1 MDETLSYIRYF
12 LFPFSSRMVFS
23 SGYMMPPP
31 PTGQLLRQ
39 IAAPM
44 SDVSLLPIVRSSPD
58 ITKEPLREVVVKC
71 GTPVFGARATA
82 PRLPMI
88 PSLTLEK

>member
-1 MDETLSYIRYF
+1 MDETLSYLRYF
-12 LFPFSSRMVFS
+12 LSLTSQMAFA
-23 SGYMMPPP
+23 SGNRFPPP
-31 PTGQLLRQ
+31 PNGPILRQ

-44 SDVSLLPIVRSSPD
+44 SEVSLLPIVRCSPD
-58 ITKEPLREVVVKC
+58 ITGEPLREVVVKG

-88 PSLTLEK
+88 PSLTIEK